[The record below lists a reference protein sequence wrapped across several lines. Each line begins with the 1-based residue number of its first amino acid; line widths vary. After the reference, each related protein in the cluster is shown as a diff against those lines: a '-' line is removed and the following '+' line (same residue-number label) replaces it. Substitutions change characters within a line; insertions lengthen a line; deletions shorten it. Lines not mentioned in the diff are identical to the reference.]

1 MCYCTKL
8 VVLTVGQRKLRLLG
22 ISGSPRAAATDW
34 AVREALRYAE
44 ETYAVETAYFSV
56 MKKKI
61 AFCIHCDHCILKR
74 EGCIFTD
81 SMEEVYELMQ
91 WADAYII
98 GSPVYQGNISG
109 QLKTL
114 FDRTRAILA
123 IDINVFEGKVGSGIA
138 IGGDRMG
145 GQEPTLRTIHDFYI
159 LNHIFSVGG
168 GAFGANLGA
177 TFWSKD
183 KGAAGVEADKQ
194 GIKSLHRTIDRLM
207 AVAFKLNK

>member
-1 MCYCTKL
+1 M
-8 VVLTVGQRKLRLLG
+8 GQGKIRILG
-22 ISGSPRAAATDW
+22 ISGSPRLASTDW
-34 AVREALRYAE
+34 AIREALRYAGE
-44 ETYAVETAYFSV
+44 NNVVETAYFSV

-61 AFCIHCDHCILKR
+61 AFCIHCDHCIRKR
-74 EGCIFTD
+74 KGCIFTD
-81 SMEEVYELMQ
+81 DMEEVYELMQ

-123 IDINVFEGKVGSGIA
+123 KDIHVFEGKVGSGIA
-138 IGGDRMG
+138 IGGDRTG

-177 TFWSKD
+177 SFWSKD
-183 KGAAGVEADKQ
+183 KGASGAEADKQ
-194 GIKSLHRTIDRLM
+194 GIKSLHRTLDRLI
-207 AVAFKLNK
+207 AVTLKLKK

>member
-1 MCYCTKL
+1 M
-8 VVLTVGQRKLRLLG
+8 GQARIRLLG
-22 ISGSPRAAATDW
+22 ISGSPRQASTDW
-34 AVREALRYAE
+34 AIREALRYAE
-44 ETYAVETAYFSV
+44 EHYEVETAYFSV

-61 AFCIHCDHCILKR
+61 AYCIHCDHCVRKR
-74 EGCIFTD
+74 KGCVFTD
-81 SMEEVYELMQ
+81 DMEDVYELMQ

-98 GSPVYQGNISG
+98 GSPVYQGNVTG

-123 IDINVFEGKVGSGIA
+123 KDIKVFEGKVGSGLA
-138 IGGDRMG
+138 IGGDRTG

-177 TFWSKD
+177 SFWSKD

-194 GIKSLHRTIDRLM
+194 GIKALHRTIDQLI
-207 AVAFKLNK
+207 AVTLKLHK